1 MLLLGRARQCERDS
15 DAAAASLRVAA
26 DMFKAAGQT
35 MEEVMARSM
44 LAACSTA
51 DGDRAGAAA
60 QVREVREILERSG
73 VAEAGSKAAAARDAC
88 QPSSA
93 GTMRLMAG

>member
-1 MLLLGRARQCERDS
+1 MLLLGRARQCERDGN
-15 DAAAASLRVAA
+15 AAASLRLAA

-60 QVREVREILERSG
+60 QVREVREILERG
-73 VAEAGSKAAAARDAC
+73 GIAEADAKAAAARDAC

-93 GTMRLMAG
+93 GTLRLMAG